1 MTSIYDA
8 AYDISNTTNFF
19 PTTMFV
25 SPDVW
30 AQLGKL
36 VDSTNRPVFP
46 AIGAPGLGGYNTL
59 GAGNATSWSGM
70 NPLGLEL
77 VVSNKFAAKTMIITN
92 ADRAFEV
99 YEQQR
104 GLMSVEVP
112 STLGRTFSYYG
123 YFATFAAI
131 GSMVRKITQA

>member
-1 MTSIYDA
+1 
-8 AYDISNTTNFF
+8 
-19 PTTMFV
+19 
-25 SPDVW
+25 
-30 AQLGKL
+30 
-36 VDSTNRPVFP
+36 
-46 AIGAPGLGGYNTL
+46 
-59 GAGNATSWSGM
+59 M

-92 ADRAFEV
+92 ANMAFEV

-123 YFATFAAI
+123 YFATFSAI
-131 GSMVRKITQA
+131 SSMVRKITQA